1 MRILITAGPTREAL
15 DPVRYLSNRSSG
27 KMGYALAE
35 AAVEAGHEVVLVS
48 GPVSLP
54 RPAGAEVIAVE
65 SARQMFEAVRDRL
78 AECDAAIFAAA
89 VADYRPVSVSEQK
102 IKKTG
107 ERLVLELERTE
118 DILGSARSVFG
129 FRGVLAG
136 FAAESEKLVE
146 HAREKLERKGCD
158 VIIANDITQ
167 PGIGFDSAENAV
179 TLCLPGGRTKSLPR
193 QPKTQ
198 LARALLAELTIHR
211 LSMRSEAA
219 RRFIAGH
226 QGRLTDDLVR
236 GLRAAVYASNDYH
249 AWSEGLVR
257 MGRVHGAKGVTVE
270 HYREFRVVFLAT
282 LAELDAQRWAAQP
295 ELAQAWAMFF
305 DCLTGHLARGL
316 VNAAAQQIA
325 A

>member
-48 GPVSLP
+48 GPVSLAK
-54 RPAGAEVIAVE
+54 PAGVEVIAVE
-65 SARQMFEAVRDRL
+65 SAREMFEAVQKSI
-78 AECDAAIFAAA
+78 AGCDAAIFAAA

-198 LARALLAELTIHR
+198 LARALLAEILT
-211 LSMRSEAA
+211 LKTS
-219 RRFIAGH
+219 
-226 QGRLTDDLVR
+226 
-236 GLRAAVYASNDYH
+236 
-249 AWSEGLVR
+249 
-257 MGRVHGAKGVTVE
+257 
-270 HYREFRVVFLAT
+270 
-282 LAELDAQRWAAQP
+282 
-295 ELAQAWAMFF
+295 
-305 DCLTGHLARGL
+305 
-316 VNAAAQQIA
+316 
-325 A
+325 

>member
-1 MRILITAGPTREAL
+1 
-15 DPVRYLSNRSSG
+15 
-27 KMGYALAE
+27 MGYAITE

-48 GPVSLP
+48 GPVSLAK
-54 RPAGAEVIAVE
+54 PAGVEVIAVE
-65 SARQMFEAVRDRL
+65 SARQMFEAVQKSL
-78 AECDAAIFAAA
+78 AGCDVAIFAAA

-102 IKKTG
+102 IKKQG

-198 LARALLAELTIHR
+198 LARALLAEILT
-211 LSMRSEAA
+211 LKTS
-219 RRFIAGH
+219 
-226 QGRLTDDLVR
+226 
-236 GLRAAVYASNDYH
+236 
-249 AWSEGLVR
+249 
-257 MGRVHGAKGVTVE
+257 
-270 HYREFRVVFLAT
+270 
-282 LAELDAQRWAAQP
+282 
-295 ELAQAWAMFF
+295 
-305 DCLTGHLARGL
+305 
-316 VNAAAQQIA
+316 
-325 A
+325 

>member
-15 DPVRYLSNRSSG
+15 DPVRYLTNRSSG
-27 KMGYALAE
+27 RMGYAIAE

-48 GPVSLP
+48 GPVSLAK
-54 RPAGAEVIAVE
+54 PAGVEVIAVE
-65 SARQMFEAVRDRL
+65 SARQMFEAVQKSL
-78 AECDAAIFAAA
+78 VGCDVAIFAAA

-167 PGIGFDSAENAV
+167 PGIGFDSQENAV
-179 TLCLPGGRTKSLPR
+179 TLCLPGDQTIQLPR
-193 QPKTQ
+193 QSKSSLAREIIQFVTQ
-198 LARALLAELTIHR
+198 LSRA
-211 LSMRSEAA
+211 
-219 RRFIAGH
+219 
-226 QGRLTDDLVR
+226 
-236 GLRAAVYASNDYH
+236 
-249 AWSEGLVR
+249 
-257 MGRVHGAKGVTVE
+257 
-270 HYREFRVVFLAT
+270 
-282 LAELDAQRWAAQP
+282 
-295 ELAQAWAMFF
+295 
-305 DCLTGHLARGL
+305 
-316 VNAAAQQIA
+316 
-325 A
+325 